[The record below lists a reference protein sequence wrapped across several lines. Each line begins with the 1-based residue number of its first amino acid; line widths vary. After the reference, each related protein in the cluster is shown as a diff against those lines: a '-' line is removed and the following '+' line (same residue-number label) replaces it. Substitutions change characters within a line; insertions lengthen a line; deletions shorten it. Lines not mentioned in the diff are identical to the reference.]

1 MAIREDADTT
11 SAEATSGPLTISDA
25 ADAFLARFNTSAE
38 DAAEPSG
45 ADADEERKKDKAQ
58 VTSERAEDD
67 NDPKTRAEDEDP
79 DEDAADPETED
90 DTEDGDDEKS
100 SNEKPDAKPVTDDDI
115 VEITVDGETK
125 RASVRELKRL
135 FGQEAALTRKSQEVA
150 ETRKAVEQDRSKYA
164 AGLDAMV
171 QRARE
176 AFEPYAKIDFL
187 VAQQRM
193 DPEAFAQLR
202 QDAQRAHETLK
213 FLEGELGSFV
223 QESETKARAELQER
237 AKEAVRVLQ
246 DPEKGIPGWNN
257 ALYDEIRTHSIGQG
271 LTPEI
276 VNTIVDPA
284 AIKILWKA
292 MRYDKVQQSA
302 KEKVQRKISAPTKPI
317 KTQARDPRDA
327 SAATRRDAL
336 VAMRKSGGTLDS
348 AADAFLALDRRD
360 RD

>member
-1 MAIREDADTT
+1 MAIREDADNTG
-11 SAEATSGPLTISDA
+11 AEATSGPLSISDA
-25 ADAFLARFNTSAE
+25 ADAFLQRFNTSTE
-38 DAAEPSG
+38 DAKRPSEVR
-45 ADADEERKKDKAQ
+45 DDDEERTEDKAP
-58 VTSERAEDD
+58 SERAEDD
-67 NDPKTRAEDEDP
+67 NDPKTRAEDQDP
-79 DEDAADPETED
+79 DDDAADPESED
-90 DTEDGDDEKS
+90 DTEDGANETS
-100 SNEKPDAKPVTDDDI
+100 SKEKPDTKPVTDDDI

-150 ETRKAVEQDRSKYA
+150 ETRKGVEQDRTKYA
-164 AGLDAMV
+164 AALDTMV
-171 QRARE
+171 QRARD
-176 AFEPYAKIDFL
+176 AFDPYAKIDFL

-202 QDAQRAHETLK
+202 QDAQKAHETLK

-223 QESETKARAELQER
+223 QENETKARTELQER

-246 DPEKGIPGWNN
+246 DPDKGIPGWNN
-257 ALYDEIRTHSIGQG
+257 ALYDEIRTYSISQG

-284 AIKILWKA
+284 AIKVLWKA

-317 KTQARDPRDA
+317 KTQGRDPRDA
-327 SAATRRDAL
+327 SATSRRDAL

>member
-11 SAEATSGPLTISDA
+11 SAEAPSGPLSISDA
-25 ADAFLARFNTSAE
+25 ADAFLSRFTTSAE
-38 DAAEPSG
+38 DAKEPSEDG
-45 ADADEERKKDKAQ
+45 ADEKRIKDKAP
-58 VTSERAEDD
+58 SERAEDD
-67 NDPKTRAEDEDP
+67 NDPKTLQEDEDP
-79 DEDAADPETED
+79 DEDAADPDTED
-90 DTEDGDDEKS
+90 DTDDGADEKS
-100 SNEKPDAKPVTDDDI
+100 SNEKPDKKPVTDDDI

-150 ETRKAVEQDRSKYA
+150 ETRKGVEQDRTRYA
-164 AGLDAMV
+164 AALDTMV
-171 QRARE
+171 QRARD
-176 AFEPYAKIDFL
+176 AFDPYAKIDFL

-202 QDAQRAHETLK
+202 QDAQKAHETLK
-213 FLEGELGSFV
+213 FLEGELGSFI
-223 QESETKARAELQER
+223 QENETKARAELQER

-257 ALYDEIRTHSIGQG
+257 ALYDEIRTYSIGQG

-284 AIKILWKA
+284 AVKLLWKA

-302 KEKVQRKISAPTKPI
+302 REKVQRKISAPTKPI
-317 KTQARDPRDA
+317 KTQARDPRDNGAA
-327 SAATRRDAL
+327 SRRDAL
-336 VAMRKSGGTLDS
+336 VAMRKAGGTLDS
-348 AADAFLALDRRD
+348 ATDAFLALDRRD